1 MRILFIESDR
11 DLRSFFGSKLKDEF
25 KGTLDIVSTGKE
37 AIKLLRT
44 ERPYDVIVSDYF
56 LPNGSGLDLLHF
68 KVKSQING
76 AFIFF
81 CTFKGEIP
89 YSQEEYLQV
98 DKFSLGLLC
107 EEIRLLRGKNS
118 VNIS

>member
-11 DLRSFFGSKLKDEF
+11 ELRSFFGSKLKDEF
-25 KGTLDIVSTGKE
+25 KGTFDIVSSGKE

-44 ERPYDVIVSDYF
+44 ERPYDVIISDYF

-68 KVKSQING
+68 KVKNQING

-81 CTFKGEIP
+81 CTVKGEIP
-89 YSQEEYLQV
+89 YPREEYLQV
-98 DKFSLGLLC
+98 DKFSFGSLC
-107 EEIRLLRGKNS
+107 EKIKES
-118 VNIS
+118 QEEAS